1 MSVPTDQELIER
13 WRGEP
18 APLLPL
24 LHALHDRDGYLSETA
39 LRAVGGALRMPI
51 ADLYG
56 TVTFYHHFAREAGGK
71 VWPRVCDGPVCR
83 TKGSLA
89 LLAELAPLG
98 ASAMPCA
105 GRCDEPI

>member
-24 LHALHDRDGYLSETA
+24 LHDFHDRDGYLSDDA
-39 LRAVGGALRMPI
+39 LRAVADGLRTPL

-56 TVTFYHHFAREAGGK
+56 TVTFHHHFSREPGGK
-71 VWPRVCDGPVCR
+71 ERPRTRDAWRR
-83 TKGSLA
+83 TLERDPDSQHARRALA
-89 LLAELAPLG
+89 D
-98 ASAMPCA
+98 
-105 GRCDEPI
+105 R